1 MCSSHKACVSIVTS
15 SRFLCSL
22 HKRPVNLRDEVL
34 RQGICLRKLANRK
47 DSRLISQNN
56 YLVKGLDARFF
67 YGSEIGGGEETGKKA
82 I

>member
-1 MCSSHKACVSIVTS
+1 MQTYIFSETMLLSTS
-15 SRFLCSL
+15 SLCSL